1 MDSSMGGFRVLHY
14 LLNLAQTHVHW
25 VDDAIQPLI
34 FCHSL
39 LLLPSIFP
47 RIRVFPNESALCIRW
62 PKYCSFS
69 FSIGPSNNY
78 LRLVSFRID
87 LFDLLTVQGTL
98 KSLLHHYTLKTSI
111 LWHSA
116 LTFVHDYWKSHSFDY
131 MDLCWQRIQQLDH
144 MVVLFL
150 VL

>member
-34 FCHSL
+34 FCHPL

-47 RIRVFPNESALCIRW
+47 RIRVFPSESALCIRW

-69 FSIGPSNNY
+69 FSIGPSNDY
-78 LRLVSFRID
+78 LQLISFRID

-98 KSLLHHYTLKTSI
+98 KSLLHHYTLKASI

-116 LTFVHDYWKSHSFDY
+116 FFIVQLLHSCMTTEKAIALTIWTFVGKGSNSW
-131 MDLCWQRIQQLDH
+131 MIW
-144 MVVLFL
+144 
-150 VL
+150 